1 MAYTAMQNVVAFSFL
16 VMAAASF
23 PPAGLNA
30 TGGQCTTASY
40 EFCCNVGKACMCRLP
55 KGSHGQCMHTSY
67 DFCCDIGRPCDCSK
81 GPHSGKL
88 TCEVIKLACNKVFVK
103 AATSIVG
110 CTLEDATVVAACEIA
125 GIGPEDPLADACAAI
140 LGTTVEVA
148 CVAAIKSGGKFTSQ
162 MCRKA
167 AGCDS
172 SETGTVVV

>member
-1 MAYTAMQNVVAFSFL
+1 MLEAAHSIMAYTAMQNVVAFSFL

-103 AATSIVG
+103 DLTGNTKAINSVG
-110 CTLEDATVVAACEIA
+110 NKEGNLKKVAESLKTRIKQLEA
-125 GIGPEDPLADACAAI
+125 
-140 LGTTVEVA
+140 
-148 CVAAIKSGGKFTSQ
+148 KK
-162 MCRKA
+162 
-167 AGCDS
+167 
-172 SETGTVVV
+172 